1 MRVGSKYK
9 ATFAGQALKDG
20 KVIQGANDEE
30 TKTVA
35 SPGPNEGMLKLLK
48 NSLALAKDDQLDGIA
63 VIVITKEGEMQMAY
77 HAKNAALLHLHAGRL
92 MHEVEHDI
100 FVKKQQ
106 EKRTLL

>member
-9 ATFAGQALKDG
+9 ASFAGQAIKDG
-20 KVIQGANDEE
+20 KVIAGANDEE
-30 TKTVA
+30 TKM
-35 SPGPNEGMLKLLK
+35 PGPNEGMLKLLT

-63 VIVITKEGEMQMAY
+63 VIVITKDGEMQMAY